1 MGKTTAIAVVLCC
14 FYCGFCFFL
23 GIREA
28 FFKEKVIYTPLY
40 EGKYDIMNQTTMEM
54 VLKCGLIE
62 LEKGNIVQ
70 AQLEFELYLS
80 NNKMNIQAALG
91 MATTL
96 VSRCE
101 MDRRFCNRAEEY
113 IVYAESVNKL
123 VGRSLYAGSIEKL
136 KERIVSLPY

>member
-91 MATTL
+91 MATTCL
-96 VSRCE
+96 LYTSPSPRDRQKSR
-101 MDRRFCNRAEEY
+101 MPSSA
-113 IVYAESVNKL
+113 
-123 VGRSLYAGSIEKL
+123 
-136 KERIVSLPY
+136 